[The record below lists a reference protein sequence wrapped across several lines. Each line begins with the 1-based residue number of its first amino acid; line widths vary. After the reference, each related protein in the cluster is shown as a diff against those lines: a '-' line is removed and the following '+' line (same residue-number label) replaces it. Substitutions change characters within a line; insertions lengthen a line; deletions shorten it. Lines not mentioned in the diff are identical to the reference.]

1 MSFPTMEKQQMR
13 TLRLAL
19 IVPVAVLI
27 SCGGGSSSAGS
38 EASPSPTDEGAEIT
52 YKVGDTDLCFC
63 LCPILSHGQSPSNFA
78 F

>member
-1 MSFPTMEKQQMR
+1 MR
-13 TLRLAL
+13 TLRWA
-19 IVPVAVLI
+19 VVCVVAVLV

-38 EASPSPTDEGAEIT
+38 EASPSPTDAGAEIT
-52 YKVGDTDLCFC
+52 YKVGDTDLWFC